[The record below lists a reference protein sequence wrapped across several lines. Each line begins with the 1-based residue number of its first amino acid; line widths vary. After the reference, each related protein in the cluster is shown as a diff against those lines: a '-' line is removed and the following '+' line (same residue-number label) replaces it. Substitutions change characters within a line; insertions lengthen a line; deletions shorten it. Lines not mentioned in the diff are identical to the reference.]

1 MMQMAGPMEEKTD
14 KQRQHVKDL
23 IKQYWQH
30 TSRAHEEVAAAA
42 SILRLLADEV
52 NEQTYL
58 CLIIAGT
65 RPLIMME
72 VPQMVN
78 QATEMKLEHERQEKV
93 EDMQNQPI
101 EQIIEEQNIPVRVER

>member
-1 MMQMAGPMEEKTD
+1 M
-14 KQRQHVKDL
+14 
-23 IKQYWQH
+23 
-30 TSRAHEEVAAAA
+30 AAAA

-58 CLIIAGT
+58 FLINAGT
-65 RPLIMME
+65 QPLIMME

-101 EQIIEEQNIPVRVER
+101 EQIIEDQNIPGRVERWINLSIMLPTRYLAAMVYYFVFAAADPK